1 MQKVLFTKTKPT
13 VLKSRAFVHHGI
25 IHLHTE
31 WSLKQQNV
39 EQVVTSIE
47 RRIDSILKRGNSER
61 TLRVVGF
68 TLPK

>member
-1 MQKVLFTKTKPT
+1 MEKVLFTKTKPT

-31 WSLKQQNV
+31 WSLEQQNF
-39 EQVVTSIE
+39 ERALTNIE

-61 TLRVVGF
+61 TLRAVGF